1 MRRKVQSIFTGSG
14 PDYSVRLC
22 GAVPNDSIRH
32 GTPVVRASW
41 FSKTRVDHF
50 NVFDAIIGNGRV
62 PRRRNAV
69 VVFVHSPFCIPF
81 GRIVVY
87 EYRRI
92 PVPDEFLRSAMII
105 LAGFVK
111 QHIARLQMYCV
122 CVSLKVFNH
131 NRPWYTVIVVVDMLR
146 IKNEF
151 LFDVRNVSAF
161 KKKAIKR

>member
-1 MRRKVQSIFTGSG
+1 
-14 PDYSVRLC
+14 
-22 GAVPNDSIRH
+22 
-32 GTPVVRASW
+32 
-41 FSKTRVDHF
+41 
-50 NVFDAIIGNGRV
+50 
-62 PRRRNAV
+62 
-69 VVFVHSPFCIPF
+69 
-81 GRIVVY
+81 
-87 EYRRI
+87 
-92 PVPDEFLRSAMII
+92 MII